1 MTTQTNTIERIRA
14 SYVEKE
20 TTKFDELKQL
30 DKKVKRPAQIFAY
43 TYGSLSSLVL
53 GTGMSLAMKI
63 IGGTLS
69 FIMPLGIAVGVVGIG
84 LVSST
89 YPLYKKI
96 LNDRKKKY
104 AKQIFELS
112 DSLLN
117 K

>member
-53 GTGMSLAMKI
+53 GTGMSLAM
-63 IGGTLS
+63 TQ
-69 FIMPLGIAVGVVGIG
+69 LGDLLEYGMAVGVGVGIVG
-84 LVSST
+84 MILVALAH
-89 YPLYKKI
+89 PLYNRVLRKERERIAPQI
-96 LNDRKKKY
+96 LQLTD
-104 AKQIFELS
+104 EL
-112 DSLLN
+112 L

>member
-69 FIMPLGIAVGVVGIG
+69 FVMPLGIAVGVVGIG
-84 LVSST
+84 LISST

-96 LNDRKKKY
+96 LNERKKKY